1 MNAYV
6 YCARL
11 DYSELQRLIQKIQ
24 PQVVLSWDIV
34 HLDFSGELRENGVA
48 FHQGVEIRWEKGR
61 EYIHVLVLSDQEMQE
76 EGLHPVPG
84 HWTAEEIAYR
94 GDGVSEPSLVSTID
108 RRYAP
113 QFQRYPI
120 IDRDRGHLVCRV
132 FYRDGVA
139 VFVSPRGIQP

>member
-6 YCARL
+6 YCAPL
-11 DYSELQRLIQKIQ
+11 DYPELKRLIHKIQ

-34 HLDFSGELRENGVA
+34 HLDFNGDLRENGVA
-48 FHQGVEIRWEKGR
+48 FHQGVEIRWEKRRG
-61 EYIHVLVLSDQEMQE
+61 YIHVLVLSDQEMQE

-84 HWTAEEIAYR
+84 HWTSEEMGHR
-94 GDGVSEPSLVSTID
+94 GNDVCAPSLVSTTD

-120 IDRDRGHLVCRV
+120 IDRERGHLVCRV

-139 VFVSPRGIQP
+139 VFVSPRGIRP